1 MELIAVLKLVL
12 IIGGSGLLFFSLRWL
27 YLKLKEVNY
36 RRGYDD
42 ANKEYQDKIVNAY
55 NDINAG
61 TEPFRVRETDS
72 KWGNLSDVGTTERV
86 ESSEGDGAKR

>member
-36 RRGYDD
+36 RRGYDA
-42 ANKEYQDKIVNAY
+42 ANKEYQDKVVNAY

-61 TEPFRVRETDS
+61 VEPFSVCETDT
-72 KWGNLSDVGTTERV
+72 KWGNLSDVGTSERV
-86 ESSEGDGAKR
+86 ESSKGDGAK